1 MGVMLAHSKRV
12 AALVSQVVTL
22 LRPGIAWPQMY
33 LLDHA
38 GETARGPFI
47 WLTLLMHF
55 FGGR

>member
-1 MGVMLAHSKRV
+1 MLAHSKRV

-22 LRPGIAWPQMY
+22 LRPEQ
-33 LLDHA
+33 
-38 GETARGPFI
+38 RGLRCIYWTMRGRPREEPFI